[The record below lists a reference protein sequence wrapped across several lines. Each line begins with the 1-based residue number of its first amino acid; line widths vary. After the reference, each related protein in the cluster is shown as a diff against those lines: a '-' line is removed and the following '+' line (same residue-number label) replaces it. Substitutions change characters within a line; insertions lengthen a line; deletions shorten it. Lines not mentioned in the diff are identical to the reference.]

1 MNNNYE
7 RLIRLAEDV
16 FSFRSDPEQLNV
28 NPEIMDRLRKIH
40 PSTMMEYNDGSGP
53 GAWILVIPTTREI
66 MEQFINGDINE
77 KELFNLTPVGIKY
90 DSLYLCSALV
100 LEEYR
105 RKGITTRFVIS
116 ALREMQKDHPIKS
129 LFVWPFTEGGDA
141 TAKKISENTGLPLF
155 ERKRTADKPH

>member
-1 MNNNYE
+1 MNNYE
-7 RLIRLAEDV
+7 RLIKLAEDV

-40 PSTMMEYNDGSGP
+40 PSTMMEYNNGKGP
-53 GAWILVIPTTREI
+53 GAWILVIPTTTDL
-66 MEQFINGDINE
+66 MEKFINGEINE
-77 KELFNLTPVGIKY
+77 KQLFDLTPIGIKY

-105 RKGITTRFVIS
+105 HKGITTRFVIS
-116 ALREMQKDHPIKS
+116 ALNEMQKEHPIKS

-141 TAKKISENTGLPLF
+141 TARKISELTGLPLY
-155 ERKRTADKPH
+155 ERRRTHNPPV